1 MKRPL
6 HLVRAMIAG
15 ASVAIVT
22 IVACSLTLG
31 YSAAEIV
38 AVSLS
43 VAAILLVVFVILWL
57 INRRRT
63 SHGSSRSGRATG

>member
-6 HLVRAMIAG
+6 HVARAMIAG
-15 ASVAIVT
+15 VATAMVT
-22 IVACSLTLG
+22 IVACSLAWG

-38 AVSLS
+38 AVSLG
-43 VAAILLVVFVILWL
+43 VAAIMFVMFVILWL

-63 SHGSSRSGRATG
+63 KRY